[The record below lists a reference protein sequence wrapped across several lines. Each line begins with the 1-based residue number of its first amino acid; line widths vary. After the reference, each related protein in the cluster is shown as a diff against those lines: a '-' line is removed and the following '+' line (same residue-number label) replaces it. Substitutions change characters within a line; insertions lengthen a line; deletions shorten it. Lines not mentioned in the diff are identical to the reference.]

1 MVTGVIII
9 ATAVVVAA
17 VVTGVI
23 IMGTGVVIVAV
34 VAVVK
39 LEMSVITGA
48 EGVTLVADDE
58 TFMAGSGAALAVAIG

>member
-1 MVTGVIII
+1 MI
-9 ATAVVVAA
+9 AAA
-17 VVTGVI
+17 
-23 IMGTGVVIVAV
+23 

-58 TFMAGSGAALAVAIG
+58 IFMAGSGAALAVTIS